1 MFSSKDNIL
10 IKTLWKLKDY
20 LRKDWHEL
28 FRQFKE
34 TNILLLSVKM
44 GTPSSIE
51 RGWHGHPEL
60 PITLRIFLVL
70 GGSLETNEA
79 INFVINL

>member
-1 MFSSKDNIL
+1 
-10 IKTLWKLKDY
+10 
-20 LRKDWHEL
+20 
-28 FRQFKE
+28 
-34 TNILLLSVKM
+34 M

-70 GGSLETNEA
+70 GGNLETNEA